1 MVIRR
6 VILILIVN
14 VVMLSLVFIS
24 KWGIE
29 KIFVI
34 DHKLEALVVI
44 FVCAS
49 IGAAFYGY
57 VTLRLGLA
65 QKLFGERLT
74 RYTKKIG
81 F

>member
-1 MVIRR
+1 M
-6 VILILIVN
+6 
-14 VVMLSLVFIS
+14 
-24 KWGIE
+24 
-29 KIFVI
+29 I
-34 DHKLEALVVI
+34 DKKLEALVVI
-44 FVCAS
+44 IVCAS